1 MLDNNKCILV
11 YNLTKEE
18 LEKLNK
24 KADLKLIVVT
34 DDMAEMKVKDIVEGI
49 KILNYNNR
57 MPNEKLILFNNYD
70 EKGLVEAIKDIR
82 SFIKGGIIAVVTETT
97 INWTFEY
104 LLNHM
109 IEERQWI
116 AMQSRKE
123 ERN

>member
-82 SFIKGGIIAVVTETT
+82 SFINGGIIAVVTETT

-116 AMQSRKE
+116 SMQSRKE

>member
-24 KADLKLIVVT
+24 KADLKLKVVT